1 MKRGDLVAA
10 VLPGE
15 FGKPRPALI
24 VRADAFAEMA
34 TVTLL
39 PLTTTLRP
47 AELTRIDC
55 APTHKNGLRHPSQI
69 MVDKIMT
76 VTKAKIGA
84 CIGRLDRDTLLAVN
98 RALTSYLGIG

>member
-10 VLPGE
+10 VLPDD

-39 PLTTTLRP
+39 PLTTTRRP
-47 AELTRIDC
+47 AELTRIEC
-55 APTHKNGLRHPSQI
+55 APTTNNGLRHPSQI

-76 VTKAKIGA
+76 IRKDGIGGR
-84 CIGRLDRDTLLAVN
+84 IGRLDRDTLLAVN
-98 RALTSYLGIG
+98 RALASYLGIG